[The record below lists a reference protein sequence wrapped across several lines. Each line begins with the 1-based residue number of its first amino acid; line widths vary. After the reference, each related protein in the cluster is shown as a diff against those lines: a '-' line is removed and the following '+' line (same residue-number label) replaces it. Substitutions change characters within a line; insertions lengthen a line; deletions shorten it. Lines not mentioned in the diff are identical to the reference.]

1 MVMIVVD
8 VGGHGSVMVMIVM
21 VVWVCSG
28 NDGGHGSVCNG
39 NDCHGC
45 W

>member
-21 VVWVCSG
+21 VVCSG